1 MRLSKL
7 TLSGFKSF
15 ADTTEFRFDLPI
27 TGVVGPNGCGKS
39 NVVDGIKWVLGE
51 RSAKS
56 LRGDAMLDVIFAGSS
71 SRKPLGCAAVTLTFE
86 NPVVRPEAA
95 DPNHR
100 RDLNIDTDEV
110 DVTRRLYR
118 DGRSEYLINGRKC
131 RLRDIK
137 ELFLD
142 TGIGAHAYSIIE
154 QGKVDAM
161 LLANPVE
168 RRAIFEEAAGIARF
182 KQRKI
187 EAGRKLESAENNLV
201 AVREQLQN
209 TERRLRIVRSQAA
222 KARKFQEL
230 DDRYRTLRV
239 ELTLDHYHEYRSRL
253 DGLTSRM
260 AGLEDERR
268 RLATQLAE
276 IEESKSEAEV
286 ARQTVESEQR
296 QLEQQRLELIST
308 RKNAEQRIEL
318 VQHNLDEAQSHIAR
332 DRQSLEEIE
341 SRIASLEKDLEE
353 SAQQIET
360 FEQSVAEAESIVST
374 SAQAQAEHRQRV
386 IAEQQSLDERR
397 STISR
402 IERERS
408 QLVARLHS
416 TEARDRTLRES
427 DERLASRDAE
437 LNGEV
442 QDVNEQRSSLTERA
456 DEAQQEVDRLT
467 DSVAAI
473 DERVAS
479 LGGRQAELS
488 SQLSELRHE
497 RAGLESRRHLLDEMQ
512 SAREGLGEAVK
523 AILDEPDAYPG
534 VRGLLLDAI
543 DTNQESAPLVEAA
556 LGANIQ
562 VLLVD
567 SIGAVE
573 SLQPRLRDLRGG
585 VSFMPARSAD
595 SGIPAP
601 LPEVFNAAPRG
612 VMPLLSL
619 VRIRDDAASAVIR
632 LLGKTIVVPTLD
644 AALMLAAGPLRGYR
658 FVTRDGA
665 VLEADGRVSI
675 LTQSASNGGTGLLSR
690 RIELESLERAI
701 SDLSERI
708 STIGRDLDSVSTEAR
723 QMQADRAAA
732 AKSLDGA
739 RHRVVEVE
747 YQRQRLE
754 NDLARLEREKKS
766 VATERAELA
775 SRLDELQSEAADYRR
790 RIESLERLQAEEEEA
805 VRELA
810 STIEAL
816 QSEGQQLQE
825 RVASARVQLGQST
838 EKLESARREHRHH
851 QRSIEESRRQHVVA
865 GEQIDR
871 RLEQMTRYEET
882 LTDARREAAEADEQ
896 CHRVIDELA
905 QIGERVRE
913 ATERLGRESDRLQ
926 TARSRM
932 HQFDRDYNALEM
944 SRREVEIKRETL
956 EEHTLSE
963 LELDLTQA
971 YPAYRDRRASEGD
984 AFEAI
989 DREAADSEVQVLRK
1003 KIKSLGNVN
1012 LDAIEEETQLE
1023 ERNLDL
1029 IRQVEDIDQAREQL
1043 TRLVTELETVSRDR
1057 FQEVFE
1063 MIRSNFAG
1071 PEGMFRKLFGGG
1083 QADLV
1088 LLPNENGDVDWLES
1102 GVEVRAKPP
1111 GKEPRVLS
1119 QLSGG
1124 EKAMTA
1130 VALLLAIFKSKPS
1143 PFCILDEVDAP
1154 LDEANV
1160 ERFCASLR
1168 PFLEHSHFIV
1178 ITHHKRTMQ
1187 SCDQLYGVT
1196 MQERGVSKRVAV
1208 RFEQVSDDGHISKE
1222 AIKAAEA
1229 REASTDEPIEIEPP
1243 LVETTSATRRNGL
1256 RSSLERAWESDEV
1269 EAGT

>member
-86 NPVVRPEAA
+86 NPIVRPDAP

-100 RDLNIDTDEV
+100 RDLNIDTDAV

-118 DGRSEYLINGRKC
+118 DGRSEYLINGTKC

-187 EAGRKLESAENNLV
+187 EAARKLEAAQSNLV

-209 TERRLRIVRSQAA
+209 AERRLRIVRSQAV
-222 KARKFQEL
+222 KARRFQEL
-230 DDRYRTLRV
+230 DERYRSLRT
-239 ELTLDHYHEYRSRL
+239 ELALDLYHEHRTRL
-253 DGLTSRM
+253 EGLTSRM

-276 IEESKSEAEV
+276 IEEAKSEADASRHAIEL
-286 ARQTVESEQR
+286 EQR
-296 QLEQQRLELIST
+296 QLEQNRLEFISA
-308 RKNAEQRIEL
+308 RKNAEQRSEL
-318 VQHNLDEAQSHIAR
+318 IQRNLEEAEEHIQR
-332 DRQSLEEIE
+332 DRLSLSEIE
-341 SRIASLEKDLEE
+341 TRIASLESELSSTTGLIEE
-353 SAQQIET
+353 HER
-360 FEQSVAEAESIVST
+360 SVNEAEAIVSA
-374 SAQAQAEHRQRV
+374 SAQAQAGHRQRLLT
-386 IAEQQSLDERR
+386 QQQALDDRR
-397 STISR
+397 ATVNR
-402 IERERS
+402 IERECA
-408 QLVARLHS
+408 QLVARSHS
-416 TEARDRTLRES
+416 IEARDRTLREN
-427 DERLASRDAE
+427 DERLGTRIAQLTTDAA
-437 LNGEV
+437 
-442 QDVNEQRSSLTERA
+442 DVHQQG
-456 DEAQQEVDRLT
+456 DAQTGQMEKARLEVDRLAGE
-467 DSVAAI
+467 VEAI
-473 DERVAS
+473 DEKIAS

-488 SQLSELRHE
+488 SELSELRHE
-497 RAGLESRRHLLDEMQ
+497 RAALESRRHLLDEMQ

-523 AILDEPDAYPG
+523 SILDDPESYPG

-543 DTNQESAPLVEAA
+543 DTNQEVAPLVEAA
-556 LGANIQ
+556 FGSNIQ
-562 VLLVD
+562 ILLVD
-567 SIGAVE
+567 SPTVVE
-573 SLQPRLRDLRGG
+573 SLHERLKELRGG
-585 VSFMPARSAD
+585 VSFMPVQTGND
-595 SGIPAP
+595 LPAP
-601 LPEVFNAAPRG
+601 LPETFNSAPNSIT
-612 VMPLLSL
+612 PLLSL
-619 VRIRDDAASAVIR
+619 VNVRDDAAGAVIR

-644 AALMLAAGPLRGYR
+644 SAVLLAAGPLRGYR

-665 VLEADGRVSI
+665 VLEADGRI
-675 LTQSASNGGTGLLSR
+675 NIQTQAASNGASGLLSR
-690 RIELESLERAI
+690 RIELEVLEREIGQLNTQIHGVSTDLDALSFETKELQAERSQAATSLE
-701 SDLSERI
+701 
-708 STIGRDLDSVSTEAR
+708 T
-723 QMQADRAAA
+723 
-732 AKSLDGA
+732 A
-739 RHRVVEVE
+739 RHAVVEAE
-747 YQRQRLE
+747 YQRQRLN
-754 NDLARLEREKKS
+754 NDLSRIEREHTAVLSERSELKRRLE
-766 VATERAELA
+766 
-775 SRLDELQSEAADYRR
+775 ELQQEGAEFKR
-790 RIESLERLQAEEEEA
+790 RIESLERLQVEEESA
-805 VRELA
+805 ATELA
-810 STIEAL
+810 QDVAAL
-816 QSEGQQLQE
+816 QAEGQQLQE
-825 RVASARVQLGQST
+825 KVASARVQLGQST

-851 QRSIEESRRQHVVA
+851 QRAIEESRRQYEVA
-865 GEQIDR
+865 REQIER
-871 RLEQMTRYEET
+871 RQEQIARYEESLIET
-882 LTDARREAAEADEQ
+882 QRESGVAEQQIETVADALSQISEQ
-896 CHRVIDELA
+896 
-905 QIGERVRE
+905 VRDATAHVE
-913 ATERLGRESDRLQ
+913 KVTERLHA
-926 TARSRM
+926 ARSRA

-956 EEHTLSE
+956 EEHVLSE

-971 YPAYRDRRASEGD
+971 YPEYRDKRSTAGE
-984 AFEAI
+984 AFPAI
-989 DREAADSEVQVLRK
+989 DRDASDSELLALRK
-1003 KIKSLGNVN
+1003 EIKALGNVN
-1012 LDAIEEETQLE
+1012 LDAIDEEAQLE

-1029 IRQVEDIDQAREQL
+1029 IKQVEDIDQAREQL
-1043 TRLVTELETVSRDR
+1043 TKLVAELETVSRDR

-1063 MIRSNFAG
+1063 TIRSHFAG

-1088 LLPNENGDVDWLES
+1088 LLPNEAGEVDWLES
-1102 GVEVRAKPP
+1102 GIEVRAKPP

-1208 RFEQVSDDGHISKE
+1208 RFEQVSETGHISKD
-1222 AIKAAEA
+1222 AIRAAEQQESPVDDSPDHA
-1229 REASTDEPIEIEPP
+1229 ELDPP
-1243 LVETTSATRRNGL
+1243 LVETTATGRRNGL
-1256 RSSLERAWESDEV
+1256 RDSLERAWNN
-1269 EAGT
+1269 T